1 LHSKLLPIKEER
13 FVFVEFPSHSVF
25 TVVIDALNWLSVL
38 KLLLDVIV
46 HSVALET
53 LEDSIK

>member
-1 LHSKLLPIKEER
+1 
-13 FVFVEFPSHSVF
+13 VFVEFPSHSVF